1 MSDSENELEPSDEED
16 DDYVPSGEEVH
27 EEVGFTN
34 EPMNKRIMKVT
45 NE

>member
-27 EEVGFTN
+27 EEVA
-34 EPMNKRIMKVT
+34 ERANK
-45 NE
+45 